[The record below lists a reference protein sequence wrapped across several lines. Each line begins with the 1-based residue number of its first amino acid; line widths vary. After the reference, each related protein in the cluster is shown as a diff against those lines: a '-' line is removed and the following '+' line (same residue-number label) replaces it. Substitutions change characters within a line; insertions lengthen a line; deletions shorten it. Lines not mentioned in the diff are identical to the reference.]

1 VGGRRATLLVT
12 GGLSAFRWG
21 GLRRISLGIG
31 LIATALLPL
40 AFLLFGALKLGQTVS
55 AILLLSGLWAVVFGL
70 LMERRQERL
79 YYSGF
84 GVVVALLSTF
94 LFVHLRYTVGLVI
107 VALVVLALIQAL
119 FRPGAPPR
127 PPKL

>member
-1 VGGRRATLLVT
+1 MG
-12 GGLSAFRWG
+12 
-21 GLRRISLGIG
+21 LGIG
-31 LIATALLPL
+31 LIATVLLPL
-40 AFLLFGALKLGQTVS
+40 AFLLFGILKLGQAVS
-55 AILLLSGLWAVVFGL
+55 AILLLSGLWALAFGL
-70 LMERRQERL
+70 FMERKQERL

-94 LFVHLRYTVGLVI
+94 LFIHLRYTVGLVI

>member
-1 VGGRRATLLVT
+1 M
-12 GGLSAFRWG
+12 
-21 GLRRISLGIG
+21 RRIGLGIG
-31 LIATALLPL
+31 LIATVLLPL
-40 AFLLFGALKLGQTVS
+40 AFLLFGTLKLNQTVS
-55 AILLLSGLWAVVFGL
+55 AILLLSGVWALVFGL
-70 LMERRQERL
+70 LMEKKQERL

-94 LFVHLRYTVGLVI
+94 AFIHLRYTVGLII

>member
-1 VGGRRATLLVT
+1 
-12 GGLSAFRWG
+12 
-21 GLRRISLGIG
+21 LGIG
-31 LIATALLPL
+31 LIATVLLPL
-40 AFLLFGALKLGQTVS
+40 ALLLFGLLSFDQTVS
-55 AILLLSGLWAVVFGL
+55 AILLLSGLWAVAFGL
-70 LMERRQERL
+70 FMERKQERL

-94 LFVHLRYTVGLVI
+94 LFIHLRYTVGLVI

>member
-1 VGGRRATLLVT
+1 V
-12 GGLSAFRWG
+12 
-21 GLRRISLGIG
+21 RRISLGIG
-31 LIATALLPL
+31 LIATVLLPL
-40 AFLLFGALKLGQTVS
+40 AFLLFGALKLGQTFS
-55 AILLLSGLWAVVFGL
+55 AILLLSGLWAVVFGI

-94 LFVHLRYTVGLVI
+94 LFVHLKYTVGLVI

>member
-1 VGGRRATLLVT
+1 LGGRV
-12 GGLSAFRWG
+12 
-21 GLRRISLGIG
+21 RRIGLGIG
-31 LIATALLPL
+31 LIATVLLPL
-40 AFLLFGALKLGQTVS
+40 AFLLFGALRLGQAIS
-55 AILLLSGLWAVVFGL
+55 AILLLSGLWALVFGL
-70 LMERRQERL
+70 LMERKQERL

-94 LFVHLRYTVGLVI
+94 IFIHLRYTVGLVI
-107 VALVVLALIQAL
+107 VALVGLALIQAL